1 MAQVVWATVL
11 LQPEVPGSAQGKRV
25 CGWDRRTPLSHLGRF
40 RAVAVVVV
48 LSARQGALGG
58 RPAAAEAVQGAA
70 QRAQALPEAE
80 LGLAGAPRVVGHAL
94 AGPAAARVQCPGLAE
109 GHEQQTGGQQK
120 EDAGQGNEHGDGV
133 NGL

>member
-11 LQPEVPGSAQGKRV
+11 LQPGVPGSARGKRV
-25 CGWDRRTPLSHLGRF
+25 CGWNRRTPLSHLGRF

-48 LSARQGALGG
+48 LSARQGAPGG
-58 RPAAAEAVQGAA
+58 RPAAAEAGQGAA
-70 QRAQALPEAE
+70 QRAQPLPEAE
-80 LGLAGAPRVVGHAL
+80 LRLAGAPRVVGHAL
-94 AGPAAARVQCPGLAE
+94 AGPAAARVQGAGLAE
-109 GHEQQTGGQQK
+109 GHEEQTGGQQK